1 MDGSTVRLDIFVV
14 DDDPET
20 LRWLGRYLIDA
31 GHAVLT
37 ATSVQDALS
46 RFPKAGCPLLIS
58 DIGLPDGTGWDLLRK
73 LQEDRSTA
81 PVYAIP
87 TSGWG
92 QPSDFAASA
101 AAGFRHHLVKPIDTH
116 ELAHALAE
124 AARVLCG

>member
-1 MDGSTVRLDIFVV
+1 MDATRLEIFVV

-46 RFPKAGCPLLIS
+46 RFPKASCPLLIS
-58 DIGLPDGTGWDLLRK
+58 DIGLPDGTGWELLRK
-73 LQEDRSTA
+73 LQDDASTA
-81 PVYAIP
+81 PVYAIAM
-87 TSGWG
+87 SGWG

-101 AAGFRHHLVKPIDTH
+101 AAGFRHHLLKPTDIH
-116 ELAHALAE
+116 ELARALAKT
-124 AARVLCG
+124 ARVLCG